1 MRKTRLRNL
10 PPVLAALLA
19 IFMTLLF
26 QPALSQQ
33 IKSTLY
39 EDLSRA
45 YGYYNGQKLS
55 IENVQKAYPALAA
68 EASKAQMEFELI
80 FKSSYENIEKE
91 LRKILGQRWTEY
103 KNQMQRQIVD
113 SLRSS
118 PVSKAQAIAF
128 IQEVK
133 LRAKGQIE
141 SPVLETLLTYNAQFQ
156 SNPAEEFLR
165 GFTSIYRTKGH
176 AKAKGV
182 DFQIQYPKSWRA
194 KEGQRP
200 NVIQLITS
208 ENGRGFNSI
217 VLMVKDIPLPSG
229 YRITEQEL
237 NDLFS
242 PQSLK
247 EMIPDGASFVTSKAV
262 VLDRQKGGMIV
273 FDQTQQRVDTTISM
287 RSQQFVTVYKNKMIF
302 VQCMTATPG
311 SSHAELND
319 RFKKMEPLFKLVAN
333 SFVIQDQY

>member
-68 EASKAQMEFELI
+68 VASKAQMEFELI
-80 FKSSYENIEKE
+80 FKSSSENIEQE

-133 LRAKGQIE
+133 LRGKGQIE
-141 SPVLETLLTYNAQFQ
+141 SPVLETLQTYDAHFQ

-176 AKAKGV
+176 AKGKGV
-182 DFQIQYPKSWRA
+182 DFQIQ
-194 KEGQRP
+194 
-200 NVIQLITS
+200 
-208 ENGRGFNSI
+208 
-217 VLMVKDIPLPSG
+217 
-229 YRITEQEL
+229 
-237 NDLFS
+237 
-242 PQSLK
+242 
-247 EMIPDGASFVTSKAV
+247 
-262 VLDRQKGGMIV
+262 
-273 FDQTQQRVDTTISM
+273 
-287 RSQQFVTVYKNKMIF
+287 
-302 VQCMTATPG
+302 
-311 SSHAELND
+311 
-319 RFKKMEPLFKLVAN
+319 
-333 SFVIQDQY
+333 

>member
-1 MRKTRLRNL
+1 MRNL
-10 PPVLAALLA
+10 PSVLVALLA
-19 IFMTLLF
+19 IFVALLS

-33 IKSTLY
+33 IASPLY

-68 EASKAQMEFELI
+68 EASKAHMEFELI

-91 LRKILGQRWTEY
+91 LQEILGQRWAEY
-103 KNQMQRQIVD
+103 KNQMQRQIN
-113 SLRSS
+113 SLRSP
-118 PVSKAQAIAF
+118 PVSEAQAIAF

-141 SPVLETLLTYNAQFQ
+141 PPVLETLLIYNAQFKI
-156 SNPAEEFLR
+156 NPAEEFMR
-165 GFTSIYRTKGH
+165 GFTSTYRTKGH
-176 AKAKGV
+176 AKAKGI

-217 VLMVKDIPLPSG
+217 VLMVKDIPLPPG
-229 YRITEQEL
+229 YRIPEQEM

-247 EMIPDGASFVTSKAV
+247 EMIPDGATFVTSKAV
-262 VLDRQKGGMIV
+262 VLDHQKGGLIV
-273 FDQTQQRVDTTISM
+273 FDQTQQRVDTKISM
-287 RSQQFVTVYKNKMIF
+287 RILQFVTVYRNKMIF
-302 VQCMTATPG
+302 VQCMTATPDSG
-311 SSHAELND
+311 HTELND
-319 RFKKMEPLFKLVAN
+319 RFRKMEPLFKLVAN
-333 SFVIQDQY
+333 SFVIQSQY